1 LTTFWRQHDEPPGGR
16 RATVPIHILT
26 GYDEDV
32 VAAFQLE
39 REPGLIAVFLLA
51 LLP

>member
-1 LTTFWRQHDEPPGGR
+1 MNRPWRLEPR
-16 RATVPIHILT
+16 YPIHVLT